1 MAKNISIE
9 ISTTNLGPHESLNS
23 KLQTS
28 SLEIGIYANNGTGK
42 TFLSRAFRLATKNN
56 LKPEDS
62 NKLLTIGKTDGA
74 FKLKIANTQ
83 EPGVNREL
91 EFEIRR
97 NKVPSISKNT
107 TGYLFR
113 VFNDDYVKE
122 NLEGLKYRPDGQ
134 IEGYILSKEK
144 IDLTKEK
151 EVLAKSE
158 LDFETKEKEI
168 KLKILAAIKD
178 LDELSIRKNTAEYQ
192 NFNINNLFNPNYN
205 ITESETFN
213 ELVAKNNQLKAIPDN
228 LADLYNIGLIIQTE
242 ILSNIDIFLKEKYTR
257 STIAEDFKQKV
268 KQKQGFIELGIGL
281 IDKEINECPFCEQKL
296 DDESLR
302 LIDRYLEYLSEMEAL
317 QIKKANDLNAELF
330 SHRKVLVDLYKA
342 YLRLQNDY
350 LKNQKFIPSLANIN
364 LLELDDRKDLDIY
377 YEIIQQALKKKKEDI
392 SISISSP
399 SIDNALSGIAFWI
412 KSSNAKILRNDSII
426 KNFNDKKN
434 NINSE
439 KLELNRRLC
448 RARYIELKKSET
460 KQIEKINELKSAI
473 LQLRND
479 IIQKEQSEKVSK
491 KEKVVV
497 TFRLLLTKMFG
508 DKYSFDDETF
518 CLKFRN
524 QLLESNASDVLSSG
538 EKSIVAFCYYIAESH
553 KIVEKEED
561 YNSLFF
567 VIDDPI
573 SSQDFHFVYATAQII
588 RTLNKLFSIQ
598 RLRLIL
604 FTHNLEFMSII
615 IRNKIIDQKFILANN
630 KLENLGNEL
639 IMPYEAHLR
648 DVYEISQGTKLPSH
662 TTPNSLRHILETINR
677 FIAPDIELN
686 TFCERIDGYAENE
699 FLYSLMHDGSHGGIR
714 LQKAYTDPMIK
725 AACCVIAGYVSKDF
739 AGQIKLISA

>member
-9 ISTTNLGPHESLNS
+9 ISTTNLGPHEFLNS

-56 LKPEDS
+56 LQPEDS
-62 NKLLTIGKTDGA
+62 NKLLTIGKTDGT
-74 FKLKIANTQ
+74 FKLKIVNTQ

-97 NKVPSISKNT
+97 NKVPYISKNT
-107 TGYLFR
+107 TEYLFR
-113 VFNDDYVKE
+113 VFNDDYIKE
-122 NLEGLKYRPDGQ
+122 NLEGFKYKPDGQ
-134 IEGYILSKEK
+134 IEGYILGKEK

-151 EVLAKSE
+151 EVLAKTE
-158 LDFETKEKEI
+158 LELNTKENEI
-168 KLKILAAIKD
+168 KLKISAAIKD

-192 NFNINNLFNPNYN
+192 NLNINNLFNPNFN
-205 ITESETFN
+205 ITESETFI
-213 ELVAKNNQLKAIPDN
+213 ELVAKHNQLKAIPDN
-228 LADLYNIGLIIQTE
+228 LADIYNVGLIKQTE
-242 ILSNIDIFLKEKYTR
+242 IISNIDIFLKEIFTR
-257 STIAEDFKQKV
+257 SSIAEDFKQKV
-268 KQKQGFIELGIGL
+268 KQKQGFIELGVGL

-296 DDESLR
+296 DDKSLR
-302 LIDRYLEYLSEMEAL
+302 LIDRYLEYLSEVEAL
-317 QIKKANDLNAELF
+317 QIKKANDLYAQLY
-330 SHRKVLVDLYKA
+330 SQRKDFVDLYKA
-342 YLRLQNDY
+342 SVKLHIDY
-350 LKNQKFIPSLANIN
+350 LKNQKFLPSLRDKQLSELKDIK
-364 LLELDDRKDLDIY
+364 ELDTHYKT
-377 YEIIQQALKKKKEDI
+377 IQQALEKKKEDI
-392 SISISSP
+392 SVPITSISI
-399 SIDNALSGIAFWI
+399 DTAFAKIASWV
-412 KSSNAKILRNDSII
+412 KSSNTTIRTNESII
-426 KNFNDKKN
+426 KYFNDRKN

-448 RARYIELKKSET
+448 RARYIELKKLET
-460 KQIEKINELKSAI
+460 IQIEKINELKSAI
-473 LQLRND
+473 LQLKND

-491 KEKVVV
+491 KEKVVE

-538 EKSIVAFCYYIAESH
+538 EKSIVAFCFYIAESH

-561 YNSLFF
+561 YSRLFF

-677 FIAPDIELN
+677 FIAPDVELN

-699 FLYSLMHDGSHGGIR
+699 FLFSLMHDGSHGGIR

-725 AACCVIAGYVSKDF
+725 AACDVIANYVSKDF